1 MIHDVVCVSACGIVC
16 LMLMLMLLML
26 VLIEHYVVMVV
37 QVEQTLIGYQRHW
50 MECWLSQ
57 RRICDA
63 VDMIWT

>member
-50 MECWLSQ
+50 ME
-57 RRICDA
+57 
-63 VDMIWT
+63 